1 MVKAADR
8 AEHGGR
14 ALVGRDN
21 GIRVWVAL
29 AAFAAA
35 LVIAL
40 AVYGGV
46 RALTVLGAMQSD
58 VQRMSVRMDA
68 LDQMNRKLDG
78 LATMSRHVSSLNG
91 QLQTMIGQI
100 ESMNRQLGLTNGK
113 LAGVD
118 GDMRGMSGT
127 LQTMAQRL
135 AAIDAM
141 RADIHQL
148 VHKVNGSFLFRGVK

>member
-1 MVKAADR
+1 MVTAAER
-8 AEHGGR
+8 R
-14 ALVGRDN
+14 GRDERAGAGREN
-21 GIRVWVAL
+21 VRLWIAI

-35 LVIAL
+35 VLIAL

-58 VQRMSVRMDA
+58 VQRMSVRMSA
-68 LDQMNRKLDG
+68 LDQMDRKLDG
-78 LATMSRHVSSLNG
+78 LAAMSRRVNSLNG
-91 QLQTMIGQI
+91 QLDTMIGQVQ
-100 ESMNRQLGLTNGK
+100 STNRQLARTNGT

-141 RADIHQL
+141 RADIHQM
-148 VHKVNGSFLFRGVK
+148 VHKIDGSFLFRGVK